1 MLSFLDVR
9 DVLGLRNFT
18 YPAAGC
24 PAGCL
29 DNAKPEACYSND
41 LGMKRAARHGRGG
54 HFTTG
59 GLGFTNAQFTGGM
72 VRFDGAR
79 FVGGSMTFVC
89 AEFAGSEVNFTNAHF
104 TGETLTNAGTAGLH
118 AR

>member
-1 MLSFLDVR
+1 
-9 DVLGLRNFT
+9 
-18 YPAAGC
+18 
-24 PAGCL
+24 
-29 DNAKPEACYSND
+29 
-41 LGMKRAARHGRGG
+41 
-54 HFTTG
+54 
-59 GLGFTNAQFTGGM
+59 M

-104 TGETLTNAGTAGLH
+104 TGETLSNAGTAGLH